1 MWTDSDISKVIKPLT
16 VISLILASAYV
27 SLLTRLTE
35 RFWSNSY
42 ANKISAIAS
51 TKVEVVKLK
60 LKVVDLKTYLEVPVI
75 SKTSVVFP

>member
-27 SLLTRLTE
+27 SLLTRLIE

-42 ANKISAIAS
+42 ANNISAIAS
-51 TKVEVVKLK
+51 TKAEVVKLK